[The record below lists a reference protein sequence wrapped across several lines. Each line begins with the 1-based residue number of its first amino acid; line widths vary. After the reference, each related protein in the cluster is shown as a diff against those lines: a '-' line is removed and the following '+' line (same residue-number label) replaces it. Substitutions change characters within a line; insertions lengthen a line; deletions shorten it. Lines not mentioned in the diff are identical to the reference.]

1 MTSDDATVAPHT
13 QERATRRPW
22 WPSDEFTDRQRT
34 VLVLL
39 ALASMSSAFINTLFT
54 QTVAFA
60 AEEFDVGN
68 TGQGIGAAVV
78 RLGIVICLP
87 IVALAD
93 RRGRRPMIVATAW
106 AAPIVAALG
115 ALAPNFPF
123 LVATQAIGR
132 PLGLTLDIL
141 LAVLTVE
148 EMPANSRAWA
158 TGLLAILSGA
168 GAGVAVASLP
178 LADLGTESWR
188 WVYVVT
194 LVWLV
199 VAVVVTRTLP
209 ESERFERAAPRS
221 RRTPF
226 SATARRHLTSI
237 CTVVF
242 LSNIFVASA
251 SIFQNRY
258 LRDDRDF
265 SALAVAVFTTLT
277 SAPAMVGLVAGGRI
291 ADERGRRVLA
301 SVMVPIG
308 TVLLALSFVFA
319 GPAMWTV
326 AIAGAVALGLSYPAM
341 AVYRGE
347 LFPTALRGLAGGIIM
362 TSSLLGGIFGL
373 VAAGWIVDAGAS
385 YGQVMLA
392 FAAAPVV
399 ASILVWF
406 RYPETAHLD
415 VDVISGE
422 SDPAR

>member
-1 MTSDDATVAPHT
+1 M
-13 QERATRRPW
+13 
-22 WPSDEFTDRQRT
+22 PSDEFTDRQRT

-68 TGQGIGAAVV
+68 TGQGLGAAVV
-78 RLGIVICLP
+78 RMGIIICLP
-87 IVALAD
+87 IVAFAD
-93 RRGRRPMIVATAW
+93 RRGRRPMIIATAW
-106 AAPIVAALG
+106 AAPVVASLG

-141 LAVLTVE
+141 LAVVTIE

-178 LADLGTESWR
+178 LADLGTQSWR

-199 VAVVVTRTLP
+199 VAVVVTRSLP
-209 ESERFERAAPRS
+209 ESERFERHVGRG

-226 SATARRHLTSI
+226 TVTARGHLVNI

-258 LRDDRDF
+258 LRDDRGF
-265 SALAVAVFTTLT
+265 SALLVAVFTTLT

-301 SVMVPIG
+301 TTMVPLG

-319 GPAMWTV
+319 GQAMWTV
-326 AIAGAVALGLSYPAM
+326 AILGAVALGLSYPAM

-347 LFPTALRGLAGGIIM
+347 LFPTSVRGLAGGIIM
-362 TSSLLGGIFGL
+362 TSSLLGGVIGL
-373 VAAGWIVDAGAS
+373 VSAGWIVDAGVS
-385 YGQVMLA
+385 YGQVMMA
-392 FAAAPVV
+392 FALAPVA
-399 ASILVWF
+399 ASVLVWR
-406 RYPETAHLD
+406 RYPETAHLALEA
-415 VDVISGE
+415 ITGE
-422 SDPAR
+422 DQPTR